1 MVVMP
6 VVVRKMIVI
15 NNNHMKDK
23 IVIIFISV
31 ILLSCNNPNPLLIVQ
46 GKGIGEFKIGK
57 KLPKTDY
64 NKKDFTIILNKKDNT
79 IRQIEIL
86 SDKYYTQKKI
96 KIGDSYKDVIY
107 KYGEPNEEIV
117 LEKGNHRYPKE
128 KNKISKIRN
137 LWYKGILF
145 MIDKE
150 KEVVKSIRVF

>member
-1 MVVMP
+1 
-6 VVVRKMIVI
+6 MIVI
-15 NNNHMKDK
+15 NNHMKDK

-46 GKGIGEFKIGK
+46 GKGVGEFEIGK

-64 NKKDFTIILNKKDNT
+64 NKNDFTIILNKKDNT
-79 IRQIEIL
+79 IKQIEIL

-96 KIGDSYKDVIY
+96 KVGDSYKGVIY
-107 KYGEPNEEIV
+107 KYEDTNEEIV

-137 LWYKGILF
+137 LRYRGILF

-150 KEVVKSIRVF
+150 KEVVKSIRIF